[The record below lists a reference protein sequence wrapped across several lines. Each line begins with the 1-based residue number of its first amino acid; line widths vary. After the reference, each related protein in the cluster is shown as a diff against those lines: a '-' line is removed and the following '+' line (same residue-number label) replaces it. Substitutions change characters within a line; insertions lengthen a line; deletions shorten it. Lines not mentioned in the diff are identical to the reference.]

1 MPQSNSRSK
10 KSAAGIGNIRK
21 KTVIRNGKEY
31 TFWEA
36 RYTEGFDPGT
46 GKQVQRSISGK
57 TQKEV
62 RQKLQAATSAIA
74 AGSYVA
80 PCKMTLGEWLDI
92 WKKEYLGSV
101 KPLTVKDYYNQIDN
115 HIKPAMG
122 AVRLDSLETHM
133 IQRFYNTLTDK
144 AGKPLSPK
152 TVKNIHGVL
161 HKALQQAI
169 ANGYISQN
177 PAAACILPKIQKP
190 EIKPLEPDEIAL
202 FLKEANKD
210 SYSNLF
216 TVAIFTGMRQGE
228 LLGLS
233 WENVDF
239 KNGVIY
245 VKQQLQCK
253 DGEYFFCT
261 PKSGKGRTIA
271 PASVVMD
278 ALHQQWRDQRIAS
291 MEAGEEWSNP
301 NNLVF
306 TDPLGKNLVRR
317 TVVKHFKSVAQR
329 VGIPDARFHDL
340 RHSFA
345 VTSLQAGDDIK
356 TVQANLGHATA
367 AFTLDVYGHVS
378 EKMRSDSA
386 TRMQLFY
393 ESIRETKSGA

>member
-1 MPQSNSRSK
+1 MPQSK
-10 KSAAGIGNIRK
+10 KGAAGIGTIRK
-21 KTVIRNGKEY
+21 KTVTRNGRDY
-31 TFWEA
+31 IFWEA
-36 RYTEGFDPGT
+36 RYTVGFDPGT

-74 AGSYVA
+74 AGTYVA
-80 PCKMTLGEWLDI
+80 PCKMTLGQWLDI
-92 WKKEYLGSV
+92 WKAEYLGGV
-101 KPLTVKDYYNQIDN
+101 KPLTLKDYYIQIDA
-115 HIKPAMG
+115 HIKPALG
-122 AVRLDSLETHM
+122 AVRLDGLEPHM
-133 IQRFYNTLTDK
+133 IQRFYNTMSDRE
-144 AGKPLSPK
+144 GNPLSPK
-152 TVKNIHGVL
+152 TIKNVHGVL

-177 PAAACILPKIQKP
+177 PSSACVLPKVQKP
-190 EIKPLEPDEIAL
+190 EIKPLEPSEIAL
-202 FLKEANKD
+202 FLKEADKD
-210 SYSNLF
+210 SYGNLF

-239 KNGVIY
+239 ANGVIH

-261 PKSGKGRTIA
+261 PKSGKGRTIT
-271 PASVVMD
+271 PASIVME
-278 ALHQQWRDQRIAS
+278 ALQQEWRNQRFAS
-291 MEAGEEWSNP
+291 MEAGEAWDNP

-306 TDPLGKNLVRR
+306 TDALGKNLVRR
-317 TVVKHFKSVAQR
+317 TVVKHFKAVAQR

-356 TVQANLGHATA
+356 TVQANLGHVTA
-367 AFTLDVYGHVS
+367 AFTLDVYGHVT
-378 EKMRSDSA
+378 EKMKRDSA
-386 TRMQLFY
+386 TRMQKFY
-393 ESIRETKSGA
+393 ESIRETNSRG

>member
-36 RYTEGFDPGT
+36 RYTEEFDPGT

-62 RQKLQAATSAIA
+62 LQKLQAATSAIA

-80 PCKMTLGEWLDI
+80 PCKMTLGEWLEI

-291 MEAGEEWSNP
+291 MEAGEAWSNP

-329 VGIPDARFHDL
+329 VGIPEARFHDL

-378 EKMRSDSA
+378 EKMRRDSA

>member
-169 ANGYISQN
+169 ANGYLSQN

-261 PKSGKGRTIA
+261 PKSGKGRRIA

-291 MEAGEEWSNP
+291 MEAGEAWSNP

-367 AFTLDVYGHVS
+367 AFTLDVYGHVT
-378 EKMRSDSA
+378 EKMKRDSA
-386 TRMQLFY
+386 TRMQKFY
-393 ESIRETKSGA
+393 ESIRETNSAG

>member
-80 PCKMTLGEWLDI
+80 PCKMTLGEWLEI

-253 DGEYFFCT
+253 DGDTSSAHQKAERAERLHLHRLLWMRFISSCGIKES
-261 PKSGKGRTIA
+261 PAWKRGKRGAIRTILCL
-271 PASVVMD
+271 PTPWERIWLGEPLSSISNQWHRGWAS
-278 ALHQQWRDQRIAS
+278 
-291 MEAGEEWSNP
+291 
-301 NNLVF
+301 
-306 TDPLGKNLVRR
+306 RR
-317 TVVKHFKSVAQR
+317 QDFM
-329 VGIPDARFHDL
+329 I
-340 RHSFA
+340 
-345 VTSLQAGDDIK
+345 
-356 TVQANLGHATA
+356 
-367 AFTLDVYGHVS
+367 
-378 EKMRSDSA
+378 
-386 TRMQLFY
+386 
-393 ESIRETKSGA
+393 

>member
-62 RQKLQAATSAIA
+62 RQKLQAATSAIV
-74 AGSYVA
+74 AGTYVA

-92 WKKEYLGSV
+92 WKNEYLGSV

-144 AGKPLSPK
+144 GGKPLSPK

-190 EIKPLEPDEIAL
+190 EIKPLEPDEIAV

-278 ALHQQWRDQRIAS
+278 ALHQQWRDQRMAS
-291 MEAGEEWSNP
+291 MEAGEAWSNP

-306 TDPLGKNLVRR
+306 TDPMGKNLVRR
-317 TVVKHFKSVAQR
+317 TVVKHFKSVVQR

>member
-1 MPQSNSRSK
+1 MPQSNSKNK
-10 KSAAGIGNIRK
+10 KGAAGIGTIRK
-21 KTVIRNGKEY
+21 KTVVRNGKEY

-46 GKQVQRSISGK
+46 GKQIQRSLSGK

-74 AGSYVA
+74 AGTYTA

-92 WKKEYLGSV
+92 WKAEYLGSV
-101 KPLTVKDYYNQIDN
+101 KPLTAKDYHIQIDN
-115 HIKPAMG
+115 HIKPALG
-122 AVRLDSLETHM
+122 AVRIDGLQTHM
-133 IQRFYNTLTDK
+133 IQRFYNNLTDK
-144 AGKPLSPK
+144 SGKPLSPK
-152 TVKNIHGVL
+152 TIKNVHGVL

-169 ANGYISQN
+169 SNGYISQN
-177 PAAACILPKIQKP
+177 PAAACILPKIVKP

-202 FLKEANKD
+202 FLKEADKD

-233 WENVDF
+233 WESVDF
-239 KNGVIY
+239 KKGVIY

-261 PKSGKGRTIA
+261 PKSGKSRTIA

-278 ALHQQWRDQRIAS
+278 ALQQEWRNQRFAS
-291 MEAGEEWSNP
+291 MEAGESWSNP
-301 NNLVF
+301 HNLVF
-306 TDPLGKNLVRR
+306 TDALGKNLVRR

-329 VGIPDARFHDL
+329 VGISDARFHDL

-345 VTSLQAGDDIK
+345 VSSLQAGDDIK

-378 EKMRSDSA
+378 EKMRRDSA
-386 TRMQLFY
+386 TRMQKFY
-393 ESIRETKSGA
+393 ESIRETNSAR

>member
-80 PCKMTLGEWLDI
+80 PCKMTLGEWLEI

-177 PAAACILPKIQKP
+177 PAAACILPKNQKP

-291 MEAGEEWSNP
+291 MEAGEAWSNP

-329 VGIPDARFHDL
+329 VGIPEARFHDL

-378 EKMRSDSA
+378 EKMRRDSA